1 MNVYDFDDTIYN
13 GDTNKDII
21 KYGLKKYP
29 KITIKALLR
38 ARKINKE
45 YKRNLVVFERVKE
58 EMLSFIFEIP
68 NYPKFINDFVK
79 EHMKNIKPWYLRNKS
94 EHDIILSASYQ
105 LWISVFAR
113 ELGVKNVIATK
124 TDSNGKIIGHNCKN
138 TEKVRRLQEMVPDLS
153 NINIAYGDSS
163 NDIPVLDIAKN
174 AFVVEGNKLI
184 PYHKGYKFKSNR

>member
-1 MNVYDFDDTIYN
+1 MNVYDFDDTIYD

-21 KYGLKKYP
+21 KYALKKYP

-38 ARKINKE
+38 ARKVNKE
-45 YKRNLVVFERVKE
+45 YKRNLVLFERVKE

-113 ELGVKNVIATK
+113 ELGVKNVIATR
-124 TDSNGKIIGHNCKN
+124 TDSNGKIIGLNCKH
-138 TEKVRRLQEMVPDLS
+138 TEKVRRLREVVPDLS

-163 NDIPVLDIAKN
+163 NDIPVLDIAKS

-184 PYHKGYKFKSNR
+184 PYHKGYKFKTNR